1 MTHAHCGWDG
11 GRRRVRWRCAQDE
24 GRRPAFHARRVVTDS
39 LLTVVVIFLVYV
51 EVVMCGRTHL
61 ILVRAVFVI
70 NVVSR
75 CLCSSYMFVSLC
87 VRALVRRGARIC
99 IL

>member
-11 GRRRVRWRCAQDE
+11 GRRRVTWRCAQDE

-61 ILVRAVFVI
+61 ILVRAVFV
-70 NVVSR
+70 NVVSVSFVR
-75 CLCSSYMFVSLC
+75 HMFVSLC
-87 VRALVRRGARIC
+87 VRALVRRGARKY

>member
-1 MTHAHCGWDG
+1 MTHAYCGWDG

-39 LLTVVVIFLVYV
+39 LLTVVVILLVYV
-51 EVVMCGRTHL
+51 EVVTRGRTHL

-70 NVVSR
+70 DVVSR
-75 CLCSSYMFVSLC
+75 YLFARHM
-87 VRALVRRGARIC
+87 VREPVCA
-99 IL
+99 